1 MIEHP
6 NVIKFYGISEH
17 PTMENFIMVLQF
29 ANNGSLRD
37 YLQSKQQEDVLKNS
51 WSETIQI
58 AKEII
63 LGLKHLHEN
72 RIIHENLV

>member
-1 MIEHP
+1 M
-6 NVIKFYGISEH
+6 G
-17 PTMENFIMVLQF
+17 NFIMVLQF

-37 YLQSKQQEDVLKNS
+37 YLQSKQRVFKNS

-63 LGLKHLHEN
+63 LGLKHLHEKE
-72 RIIHENLV
+72 IIHENLV